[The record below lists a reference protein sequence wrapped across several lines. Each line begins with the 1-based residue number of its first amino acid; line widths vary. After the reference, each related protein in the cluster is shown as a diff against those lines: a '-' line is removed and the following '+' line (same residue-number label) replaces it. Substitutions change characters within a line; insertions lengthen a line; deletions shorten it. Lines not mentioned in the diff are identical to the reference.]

1 MVKYC
6 RKKRPHWGRGAE
18 EAPSDPRGRLSC
30 TPAPGTLVP
39 GLSTQNVRQKRALQA
54 YGPPQLPK
62 QVLDSGSYNL
72 RKN

>member
-39 GLSTQNVRQKRALQA
+39 GLRHTERKAKTGPTGLWAPTTSQTGVRFW
-54 YGPPQLPK
+54 QL
-62 QVLDSGSYNL
+62 
-72 RKN
+72 